1 MCQNANSP
9 VTEAESAPE
18 KHAQVRKS
26 AKKPS
31 ASPPPFDNPSL
42 NLYVDSG
49 LEGRGR
55 RRAAIR
61 NSFFF
66 FDHMLT
72 AFYQGRLERMKR
84 SQVSSFFFKQRVVEA
99 MCCVSHRYRVS
110 ISVDVFSCNA
120 TITTTGMYLTHPTL
134 LLYAISL

>member
-1 MCQNANSP
+1 
-9 VTEAESAPE
+9 
-18 KHAQVRKS
+18 
-26 AKKPS
+26 
-31 ASPPPFDNPSL
+31 
-42 NLYVDSG
+42 
-49 LEGRGR
+49 
-55 RRAAIR
+55 
-61 NSFFF
+61 
-66 FDHMLT
+66 MLT